1 MMGGRCLAQT
11 RWLDDGSRWCGVAGS
26 MMGANDVGSM
36 GAVVGLMMGAND
48 VGSMAMVGGN
58 GDACDDG

>member
-1 MMGGRCLAQT
+1 
-11 RWLDDGSRWCGVAGS
+11 
-26 MMGANDVGSM
+26 MMGANGVGLM
-36 GAVVGLMMGAND
+36 GAVFGSMMGAND

>member
-1 MMGGRCLAQT
+1 
-11 RWLDDGSRWCGVAGS
+11 

-36 GAVVGLMMGAND
+36 GAVVGSMMDGVGFMGVVVGFMMGAND

-58 GDACDDG
+58 GDECVDG